1 MKDKKVSLCLSVLE
15 ILIQGITFFSAGVAI
30 FFCAMEKPDSE
41 IWKIMLIWIP
51 VIAAYFFRK
60 YIHRFSIFIGAHV
73 LLLIAAVLTGETDT
87 EQFFLFLL
95 CGIIVIY
102 SVRLKMLTVQK
113 NDISNIPVTDSA
125 QKDLTERIQQKTFLA
140 ASEQVHMAF
149 VSFMVIG
156 YMAGAISGRKIVM
169 NLEVVLFIAFIL
181 LQVLYNDL
189 KKLNMVFAT
198 NSHKKEFPAQQLKR
212 VNVLIIVSTCIL
224 ILVGML
230 LFYNGEYG
238 NIFSIIGT
246 GVFAA
251 FRWIIRL
258 ILAIWGSGKAGSSS
272 VQEEATEA
280 AEEILDEADFYEP
293 SVAAQAA
300 MEVVGIALVIAAVAG
315 VIYMIYVYA
324 KGFNNAK
331 RKDTDYLE
339 KIKPAEKAKRTASVK
354 MQKKEAKPSTESE
367 AVRKFYKKSVIRGSK
382 KKKPDNTLQ
391 PSELTRAA
399 ITDNRQD
406 SEEITKIYEKARYSN
421 EQITKEETKHLKE
434 IVKRGLTD

>member
-1 MKDKKVSLCLSVLE
+1 
-15 ILIQGITFFSAGVAI
+15 
-30 FFCAMEKPDSE
+30 
-41 IWKIMLIWIP
+41 
-51 VIAAYFFRK
+51 
-60 YIHRFSIFIGAHV
+60 
-73 LLLIAAVLTGETDT
+73 
-87 EQFFLFLL
+87 
-95 CGIIVIY
+95 
-102 SVRLKMLTVQK
+102 
-113 NDISNIPVTDSA
+113 
-125 QKDLTERIQQKTFLA
+125 
-140 ASEQVHMAF
+140 
-149 VSFMVIG
+149 
-156 YMAGAISGRKIVM
+156 
-169 NLEVVLFIAFIL
+169 
-181 LQVLYNDL
+181 
-189 KKLNMVFAT
+189 MVFAT

-212 VNVLIIVSTCIL
+212 VNVLIIVSTCVL

-300 MEVVGIALVIAAVAG
+300 MEVVGIALVIAAVVG
-315 VIYMIYVYA
+315 VLYMIYVYA

-339 KIKPAEKAKRTASVK
+339 KIKPAEKVKRTSSVK
-354 MQKKEAKPSTESE
+354 MQKKETKPSTENE

>member
-1 MKDKKVSLCLSVLE
+1 MKDKKVSFCLSVLE
-15 ILIQGITFFSAGVAI
+15 ILIQGITFFSAGIAV

-60 YIHRFSIFIGAHV
+60 YIHRFSIFMGAHI
-73 LLLIAAVLTGETDT
+73 LLLIAAVLLGETDT

-113 NDISNIPVTDSA
+113 NDISNIPVTDSTEN
-125 QKDLTERIQQKTFLA
+125 DLTERIQQKTSLA

-169 NLEVVLFIAFIL
+169 SLEVVLFIAFVL

-198 NSHKKEFPAQQLKR
+198 NSHKKEFPAQQLRR
-212 VNVLIIVSTCIL
+212 VNVMIIVSTCVL
-224 ILVGML
+224 ILMGML

-258 ILAIWGSGKAGSSS
+258 ILAIWGSGKADSSS
-272 VQEEATEA
+272 VQEEATQA
-280 AEEILDEADFYEP
+280 AEEILDETDFYEP

-300 MEVVGIALVIAAVAG
+300 MEVFGIALSVAAVLG
-315 VIYMIYVYA
+315 ILYLIYSYA
-324 KGFNNAK
+324 KGFNRAK

-339 KIKPAEKAKRTASVK
+339 KIKPAERVKRSSHK
-354 MQKKEAKPSTESE
+354 MKQKEEKPSTENE
-367 AVRKFYKKSVIRGSK
+367 AVRRFYKKSVIRGSK
-382 KKKPDNTLQ
+382 KKKPDKTMQ